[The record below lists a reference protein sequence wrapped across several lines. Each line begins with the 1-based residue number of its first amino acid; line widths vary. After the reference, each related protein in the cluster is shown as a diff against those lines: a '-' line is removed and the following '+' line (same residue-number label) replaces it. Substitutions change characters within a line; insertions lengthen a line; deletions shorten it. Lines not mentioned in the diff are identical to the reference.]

1 MSAVVQGARRFRA
14 DCQALAAAFAP
25 FSRRPAAHLR
35 ELSEAATLLNL
46 PQVEAAAAAERVR
59 GTGTGDPRAAD
70 ELRALGVV
78 RLTREQALC
87 VLAQRTDTP

>member
-1 MSAVVQGARRFRA
+1 MFWQGARRFRA

-46 PQVEAAAAAERVR
+46 PQAEAAAAAERVR
-59 GTGTGDPRAAD
+59 GTGMGDPAAAD
-70 ELRALGVV
+70 ELRALGIV